1 MPAVSWSGLS
11 PGRRE
16 RLAAR
21 LLEGPPCISTSTRA
35 DQVRESGS
43 RPAALARS
51 CISRRPMLYS
61 SGETPEGCQPSPT
74 VAARFNAP
82 GLEPPIHSG
91 MWGFWSGLG
100 ENFRPEKFQR
110 RVWELGVGVGPK
122 SLIKGVASFVK
133 NAPLPIGGP

>member
-21 LLEGPPCISTSTRA
+21 LLEGPPCISTSTRT

-51 CISRRPMLYS
+51 CIARRPMLYS
-61 SGETPEGCQPSPT
+61 SGETPEGGQPSPT
-74 VAARFNAP
+74 VAARLNAP

-110 RVWELGVGVGPK
+110 RLWEVGGGGGHN
-122 SLIKGVASFVK
+122 SLIIGMHSFVK
-133 NAPLPIGGP
+133 NDPL